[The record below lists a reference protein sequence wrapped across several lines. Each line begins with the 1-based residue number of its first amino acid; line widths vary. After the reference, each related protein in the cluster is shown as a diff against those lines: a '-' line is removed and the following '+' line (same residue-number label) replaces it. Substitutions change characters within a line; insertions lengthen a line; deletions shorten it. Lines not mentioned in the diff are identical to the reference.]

1 MPAKNNEN
9 GRATELLH
17 NNNPQPVS
25 GNSQEGTYSPG
36 SSKKKFVK
44 NPPYGATRPIPV
56 KPTPVK
62 PNRLSRSRSR
72 NRQSRNRSRQ
82 SRNRS
87 RQSKSR
93 NR

>member
-17 NNNPQPVS
+17 NNTFQPVS

-44 NPPYGATRPIPV
+44 NPPYGATKPIPV

-62 PNRLSRSRSR
+62 PNRRSRSSSR
-72 NRQSRNRSRQ
+72 NRQSRNRN
-82 SRNRS
+82 RNRS

>member
-56 KPTPVK
+56 KPTPGK
-62 PNRLSRSRSR
+62 PNRRSRSSSR
-72 NRQSRNRSRQ
+72 NRQSRNRN
-82 SRNRS
+82 RNRS